1 MLARAQAF
9 INIISKSLGII
20 GMVVLASVISAT
32 LAARGIVR
40 SKVTRILREA
50 W

>member
-1 MLARAQAF
+1 MTVAAILV
-9 INIISKSLGII
+9 
-20 GMVVLASVISAT
+20 MVVMASLVSAS

-50 W
+50 L